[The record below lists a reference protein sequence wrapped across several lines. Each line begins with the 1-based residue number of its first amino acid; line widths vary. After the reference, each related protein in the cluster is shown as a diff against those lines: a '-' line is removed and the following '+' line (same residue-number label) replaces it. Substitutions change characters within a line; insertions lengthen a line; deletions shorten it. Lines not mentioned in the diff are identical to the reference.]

1 MSPCK
6 ALWVVVLSVCVRICN
21 ALPSVPVA
29 TDPIVT
35 TTTISTVLP
44 SLVTIY
50 SVVPAT
56 DDPNAISTIT
66 TTIDGQQTIVTAPDG
81 VIAGSSTST
90 IISTISLTTTQV
102 VVSTIGYSTVFGPD
116 PVAAT
121 TPAAVASETAPTSP
135 VTTTTPPSIPLVVS
149 TTPPIE
155 VISTSSTSSV
165 IIGDTSTTSTSFSA
179 PTTIATGV
187 SSSSSSSASSSSGSL
202 STGAKAGIG
211 VGVAIGVL
219 GLIAASFFLGLR
231 CSRRRRSRNNAHA
244 LPGPHSDAEEKNTFQ
259 AGRPYE
265 ETRTDR
271 YAIDP
276 LAGKN
281 GYSRATTE
289 AGSESGV
296 KSHDRSSPV
305 APAYHN
311 NDDLSALP
319 QFKNNDMYVGV
330 PTYMSG
336 SKRWSMREFEK

>member
-6 ALWVVVLSVCVRICN
+6 ALWVVVLSVCVRICS

-90 IISTISLTTTQV
+90 IISTISLATTQV
-102 VVSTIGYSTVFGPD
+102 VVSTLGYSTVFGPD

-121 TPAAVASETAPTSP
+121 TPAAVASEAAPTSL
-135 VTTTTPPSIPLVVS
+135 VTTSAPTPIPLVVS

-155 VISTSSTSSV
+155 LISSSSTSSL
-165 IIGDTSTTSTSFSA
+165 IISDTSTTSTSFSA
-179 PTTIATGV
+179 PTAIATDA
-187 SSSSSSSASSSSGSL
+187 SSSSASSSSGSL
-202 STGAKAGIG
+202 STGAKAGVG

-219 GLIAASFFLGLR
+219 GLIVASFLLGLR
-231 CSRRRRSRNNAHA
+231 YSRRRRSRNDAHA
-244 LPGPHSDAEEKNTFQ
+244 PPGPHPDAEEKNTFQ

-276 LAGKN
+276 LACKN